1 MPRSIRF
8 QRLPSRTV
16 TAPVLSRGILQG
28 IHLRLVVYRS
38 RAFRIHG
45 LLSHPMRPGGLCQL
59 DRLESPA
66 AVKVYRQRELYAT
79 LERPEFLELNEG
91 YIALRAI
98 QYTDPDGDWAV

>member
-1 MPRSIRF
+1 
-8 QRLPSRTV
+8 
-16 TAPVLSRGILQG
+16 
-28 IHLRLVVYRS
+28 
-38 RAFRIHG
+38 
-45 LLSHPMRPGGLCQL
+45 MRPGGLCQL

-98 QYTDPDGDWAV
+98 QYTDPDGDWAVTGGAPSSNRSFRSVAFGHSRALFDRQRNRRHPLVLDA